1 MRISRRS
8 FLKLPAAGLGLA
20 VRLPARAQAP
30 TEINAWILVEPDD
43 TVRIRYARSEMGQG
57 SMTSTAQLVAE
68 ELDCDW
74 GRVRVEYVQTRQ
86 QVVRER
92 KWGDMASTQ
101 SATIRRSQ
109 EYLRAAGAAA
119 REMLV
124 AAAAFAWKVPAVECS
139 TAGGVVMHR
148 RSRRRS
154 TYGQLATAAAELP
167 LPSRVELRDA
177 GQWRVAGSAI
187 ARVDIPD
194 IVTGKARYGGDTDL
208 PGMLHA
214 AIVQCPVFGGRLRAI
229 DAAPVRRLRGVVA
242 VLPLGDFVAVV
253 ADNWWRA
260 SEALKALP
268 LEWDLGESGVSS
280 ETLLQ
285 YLREGLDEPGEAARR
300 EGAPEA
306 VLAYSQNVIEADYF
320 MPFLPHAT
328 LEPQSCTAL
337 FRDGRVDIWTST
349 QDAEAT
355 HAAATAAAGVPPSHV
370 YVHRTPAGGAF
381 GRRLMQDTTRQAV
394 AVAKALRGVPVK
406 TLWSREEDM
415 RHDFYRPAS
424 LVRMQ
429 AALDES
435 GGPLALAVHV
445 SAPSSEG
452 LLPLAAFVDL
462 PYAIPHLR
470 VALVPRPMPVR
481 VGLWRGAGTTQNAF
495 ARECFVDELARA
507 AGRDPL
513 ELRRRLLPAESGEA
527 KVLQA
532 TLKAARWDV
541 PASRGLYRGVAVSAG
556 FGSFSAA
563 LAELTVGEAGRFEIR
578 RVVIGIDPGH
588 VVNPDNVVAQV
599 QGSTA
604 FALTALLWGEVTFQ
618 AGRVAQSNFHD
629 QRMLRLR
636 EMPRVEVVLAPSG
649 GFWGGVGAAAV
660 APVAPAIANALVAA
674 TGRPIRSLPLLRAG
688 LALAA

>member
-355 HAAATAAAGVPPSHV
+355 HAAATAPP
-370 YVHRTPAGGAF
+370 AC
-381 GRRLMQDTTRQAV
+381 
-394 AVAKALRGVPVK
+394 
-406 TLWSREEDM
+406 
-415 RHDFYRPAS
+415 RPATFTS
-424 LVRMQ
+424 IAPRP
-429 AALDES
+429 AAHSGDASCRTLRARRS
-435 GGPLALAVHV
+435 PWQRPCGGP
-445 SAPSSEG
+445 SEDPVEPRG
-452 LLPLAAFVDL
+452 GHAA
-462 PYAIPHLR
+462 
-470 VALVPRPMPVR
+470 
-481 VGLWRGAGTTQNAF
+481 
-495 ARECFVDELARA
+495 
-507 AGRDPL
+507 
-513 ELRRRLLPAESGEA
+513 
-527 KVLQA
+527 
-532 TLKAARWDV
+532 
-541 PASRGLYRGVAVSAG
+541 
-556 FGSFSAA
+556 
-563 LAELTVGEAGRFEIR
+563 
-578 RVVIGIDPGH
+578 
-588 VVNPDNVVAQV
+588 
-599 QGSTA
+599 
-604 FALTALLWGEVTFQ
+604 
-618 AGRVAQSNFHD
+618 
-629 QRMLRLR
+629 
-636 EMPRVEVVLAPSG
+636 
-649 GFWGGVGAAAV
+649 
-660 APVAPAIANALVAA
+660 
-674 TGRPIRSLPLLRAG
+674 
-688 LALAA
+688 